1 MQDYITLAPEMEL
14 PPSLEEVDAH
24 SLYAAFQKITDGR
37 CKRGIRYPVALI
49 LTLIVLAKLT
59 GEPKLSG
66 VSQWARLRGKW
77 LNEVLHLQLTRWPA
91 ASTYTYVLERLD
103 EQEVTRVIGQ
113 CLTRAETSRRCG
125 EEPSRLATQGGS
137 DHSAHIAMDGKTMRG
152 TLSHEAANQGSVHL
166 LSLYEV
172 GTGTVL
178 AQRAVATKENEISA
192 APLLVMPEQIKGR
205 IYSAD
210 AMHTQKKWCRRL
222 TRYQGDYLLIAKD
235 NQSTL
240 RTDLALFL
248 DDPEA
253 DRSGWVTA
261 STCNK
266 GHGRLEKRTLLATT
280 ELNDFLARDWADVGQ
295 VFRLERTVLK
305 KGVWHTSVVYG
316 LTSLSP
322 KQASPQRLL
331 ALIRAHWSIEN
342 RLHWRR
348 DVTLGE
354 DHSQVRSGCAPQ
366 VLAALNNTLLALM
379 DFLHVPNVPDQMR
392 FYQAQPLEALRLLLV
407 KL

>member
-1 MQDYITLAPEMEL
+1 MDYITLAREKEL
-14 PPSLEEVDAH
+14 PTSLEDVDAH
-24 SLYAAFQKITDGR
+24 SVYAAFEKITDGR

-49 LTLIVLAKLT
+49 LTLMVLAKLM

-66 VSQWARLRGKW
+66 VSQWVRLRGTW
-77 LNEVLHLQLTRWPA
+77 LNEGLHLQRTRWPA

-103 EQEVTRVIGQ
+103 EQEVTRVMQ
-113 CLTRAETSRRCG
+113 ECLTRAEARRRCE
-125 EEPSRLATQGGS
+125 EEPSRLAPQAGH

-152 TLSHEAANQGSVHL
+152 TLSHEAATQPSVHL
-166 LSLYEV
+166 LSLSEV
-172 GTGTVL
+172 KTGTVL

-192 APLLVMPEQIKGR
+192 APLLVTPELIKGR

-210 AMHTQKKWCRRL
+210 AMHTQKHWCRQVR
-222 TRYQGDYLLIAKD
+222 RAGGDYLLSAKH
-235 NQSTL
+235 NQATL
-240 RTDLALFL
+240 REDLALFL

-253 DRSGWVTA
+253 DRRCWQTA
-261 STCNK
+261 STCTK

-280 ELNDFLARDWADVGQ
+280 ALNEFLARDWAEVGQ

-305 KGVWHTSVVYG
+305 KGRWHTTVVYG

-322 KQASPQRLL
+322 KQASPERLL
-331 ALIRAHWSIEN
+331 GLNRGHWGREN
-342 RLHWRR
+342 RLHDRR

-366 VLAALNNTLLALM
+366 VLAALTNTVLALM
-379 DFLHVPNVPDQMR
+379 DFLHVPNVPNHMR
-392 FYQAQPLEALRLLLV
+392 FYQAHPLEALRLLLV